1 MHIAASGFTLPSP
14 GLQRGAAPCEAVG
27 SGSESHFEM
36 TLRGL
41 NQKGHWF
48 ASLVT
53 VPSKELFVSQ
63 GWHLVSRL
71 ATVCY

>member
-1 MHIAASGFTLPSP
+1 MLIAASGFALPSP
-14 GLQRGAAPCEAVG
+14 GFQRGPAPCEAVG
-27 SGSESHFEM
+27 SGSESNFEM

-53 VPSKELFVSQ
+53 VLSKELFVSQ
-63 GWHLVSRL
+63 GWHLVSHL
-71 ATVCY
+71 GTVCY